1 MFKLLKMRNFYLLM
15 LLLLPFGVLGQSNF
29 TDINRVKATLF
40 PTGSLFYSGTSS
52 GLEVPRGSGLTTVF
66 AANLW
71 VAGYDRT
78 STLHTAAQAY
88 GQTADGGP
96 GFSVGPW
103 ATAGAYSGAQINSF
117 FNRTWKFKSSDIDSF
132 RLNVGQPG
140 YRVPTNFG
148 NYPGTGDTTKGVSY
162 RLAPYHDTN
171 QDGKYDTANADFP
184 VMRGTQ
190 SVYALSSDTRV
201 VSTSNNIATD
211 FNFHT
216 QLYAYDQPGVDS
228 SLAYTVFVQYRIE
241 NRSDKTYDSLYL
253 GHWSDMDLGNYAD
266 DFIGSDPARAMFYT
280 YNADNDDEATA
291 SGYGTSPPAQAVVFL
306 SHNMSRFVYYNNDT
320 SNNGDPVTPLQRYR
334 YMTGKFKDGNNRPA
348 NYAFDG
354 NPVEGT
360 GANEVT
366 LGNTGGDR
374 RGLGI
379 IGPVLLEA
387 GESFCFDVAYVYA
400 RGTSNLNSITA
411 LKSRVDQI
419 RSFYQNQNAG
429 CENYFTA
436 VSENELQLDAQ
447 FYPVPF
453 DSELKIRLEVSN
465 SPTQYAL
472 VDLQGRIIQE
482 GVIDAGESEISLST
496 VTIPSGVYVARLI
509 QGEKIAIRKLLKK

>member
-1 MFKLLKMRNFYLLM
+1 
-15 LLLLPFGVLGQSNF
+15 
-29 TDINRVKATLF
+29 
-40 PTGSLFYSGTSS
+40 
-52 GLEVPRGSGLTTVF
+52 
-66 AANLW
+66 
-71 VAGYDRT
+71 
-78 STLHTAAQAY
+78 
-88 GQTADGGP
+88 
-96 GFSVGPW
+96 
-103 ATAGAYSGAQINSF
+103 
-117 FNRTWKFKSSDIDSF
+117 
-132 RLNVGQPG
+132 
-140 YRVPTNFG
+140 
-148 NYPGTGDTTKGVSY
+148 
-162 RLAPYHDTN
+162 
-171 QDGKYDTANADFP
+171 
-184 VMRGTQ
+184 MRGTQ

-482 GVIDAGESEISLST
+482 GVIAAGESEISLST
-496 VTIPSGVYVARLI
+496 VAIPTGVYVARLI